1 MKSEQM
7 IIRLP
12 APLKARLD
20 ALRKEGYTTS
30 GYIRALLQEDL
41 DTRDELI
48 RIGDRPMLD
57 KKSEKIAREG
67 RRAKRKGR

>member
-20 ALRKEGYTTS
+20 ALRKEGYTAN
-30 GYIRALLQEDL
+30 GYIRALLQDDL
-41 DTRDELI
+41 DTRDEMI
-48 RIGDRPMLD
+48 RMGGRPMLD